1 MADYQSKLITNYYMK
16 YKLLLGQ
23 TNNFSDYGQFLQDTP
38 QDRFESSLI
47 LNYLLG
53 DNPNTLNYDILIN
66 WFNSLNQFNI
76 SYNSLNTE
84 IKSVIEKHIVQLFKS
99 RVNETWSDDLWSVF
113 QSVSQS
119 FDFNTLSFYLESN
132 KKVNFF
138 NLILIRNQIF

>member
-16 YKLLLGQ
+16 YKVLLGQ